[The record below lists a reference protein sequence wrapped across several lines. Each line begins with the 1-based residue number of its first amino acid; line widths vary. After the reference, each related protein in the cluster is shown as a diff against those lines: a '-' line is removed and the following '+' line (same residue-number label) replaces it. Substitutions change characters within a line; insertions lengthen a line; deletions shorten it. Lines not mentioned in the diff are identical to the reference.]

1 MSTQSPQFDP
11 AQYKS
16 TTLDQWETAAE
27 AWHRWG
33 PLLTAWLG
41 GPTES
46 MLDMASVGA
55 GSHVLDVAAGAG
67 DQSMQVADRVGANG
81 RVLATD
87 LSPGILEFAAHRA
100 KEAGHQNVET
110 LAMDGECLDQ
120 LDAETFDAVISRV
133 GLIYF
138 PDQQRALA
146 GMKHVLKPGGKVAAM
161 VYSTADKNEFFSV
174 PVSIIRRRA
183 QLPPPLPPTWAL

>member
-1 MSTQSPQFDP
+1 
-11 AQYKS
+11 
-16 TTLDQWETAAE
+16 
-27 AWHRWG
+27 
-33 PLLTAWLG
+33 
-41 GPTES
+41 
-46 MLDMASVGA
+46 
-55 GSHVLDVAAGAG
+55 
-67 DQSMQVADRVGANG
+67 MQVADRVGANG